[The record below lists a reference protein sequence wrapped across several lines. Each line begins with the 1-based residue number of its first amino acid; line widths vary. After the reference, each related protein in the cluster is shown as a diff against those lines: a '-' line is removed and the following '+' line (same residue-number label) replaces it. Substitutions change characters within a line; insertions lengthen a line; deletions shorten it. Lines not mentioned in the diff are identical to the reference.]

1 MTRLHA
7 RASASAL
14 LAGILAATIGCASS
28 GATRSGA
35 PSRQADQETTSAAA
49 GAAQALTP
57 QPPTQDYLVFVAS
70 EATDEISLVRFGP
83 GGAKVE
89 RRTSVGIMLTDPD
102 GPHGLGVAPDGKHYY
117 VSTAHGTPF
126 GRLWKISTLNDE
138 PVGQTTLGNFPAS
151 LQVSPDGLFAY
162 VVNFNL
168 HGEMVPSS
176 VSVVSTNEMV
186 EIARIPTCTMP
197 HGSRL
202 TADGSRHYST
212 CMMDEM
218 LIEIDTRTL
227 GVSRHFMLGKGGEHG
242 MAGAP
247 KAHGGMM
254 HGPPPAAAGAA
265 SAGNPA
271 PTGGHGMD
279 APPAGNTV
287 CSPTWAAPSPDG
299 SRVYVACNKSS
310 DVVEVD
316 ATTWKLVRRM
326 PAGEGAYN
334 LAVQHD
340 GTRLLVTNKRGQS
353 VSVLDLRSGREIA
366 RIPTTRPV
374 VHGVTISP
382 DDRYAFISIEGVG
395 SAPGTVDIIDLAM
408 LKKVASVEVGQM
420 AGGIDFWKT
429 EPVAAR
435 RD

>member
-1 MTRLHA
+1 MTAMTVRG
-7 RASASAL
+7 SALAL
-14 LAGILAATIGCASS
+14 LAAIVMVGGCTRAPQGS
-28 GATRSGA
+28 GRA
-35 PSRQADQETTSAAA
+35 PAPPPA
-49 GAAQALTP
+49 GAGGLVTQASVPATAA
-57 QPPTQDYLVFVAS
+57 PPTQDYLVYVAS
-70 EATDEISLVRFGP
+70 EATDEIALIRFGP
-83 GGAKVE
+83 AGAKVE
-89 RRTSVGIMLTDPD
+89 RTTPVGIMLTDPD
-102 GPHGLGVAPDGKHYY
+102 GPHGLGTAPDGRHYY

-126 GRLWKISTLNDE
+126 GRLWKIRTEDDE

-176 VSVVSTNEMV
+176 VSVVSTDEMV

-202 TADGSRHYST
+202 TADGRKHYST

-218 LIEIDTRTL
+218 LVEIDTRTL
-227 GVSRHFMLGKGGEHG
+227 AVSRHFMLGKGSEHG
-242 MAGAP
+242 STGAP
-247 KAHGGMM
+247 MAHGGMM
-254 HGPPPAAAGAA
+254 PAPPAAAAATGAQ
-265 SAGNPA
+265 PA
-271 PTGGHGMD
+271 HAGGHGMD
-279 APPAGNTV
+279 PAPAGNTT

-316 ATTWKLVRRM
+316 AATWKLVRRL

-334 LAVQHD
+334 LAVTRD
-340 GTRLLVTNKRGQS
+340 GARLIVTNKRGQS
-353 VSVLDLRSGREIA
+353 VSVIDLRSGRELA

-374 VHGVTISP
+374 VHGIAIAP
-382 DDRYAFISIEGVG
+382 DNRYAFISIEGVG
-395 SAPGTVDIIDLAM
+395 AAPGTVDVIDLAA
-408 LKKVASVEVGQM
+408 LAKVASVEVGQM

-429 EPVAAR
+429 EVPAR
-435 RD
+435 R